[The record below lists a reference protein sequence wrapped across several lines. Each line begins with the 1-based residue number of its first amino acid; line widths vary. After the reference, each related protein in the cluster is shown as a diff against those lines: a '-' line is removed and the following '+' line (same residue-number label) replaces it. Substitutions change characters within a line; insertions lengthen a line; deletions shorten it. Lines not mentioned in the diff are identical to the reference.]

1 MVSIDAGTINAT
13 AIGGNFSGR
22 KGAFFMVSSNNVA
35 DVWFTP
41 DHSNNSYGFLINV
54 TGTLAQGKF
63 LLNSYPTPA

>member
-13 AIGGNFSGR
+13 VIGGNFSGT

-41 DHSNNSYGFLINV
+41 DHSISSYGFLINV
-54 TGTLAQGKF
+54 TATLAQGKF
-63 LLNSYPTPA
+63 LFNSYSTAA